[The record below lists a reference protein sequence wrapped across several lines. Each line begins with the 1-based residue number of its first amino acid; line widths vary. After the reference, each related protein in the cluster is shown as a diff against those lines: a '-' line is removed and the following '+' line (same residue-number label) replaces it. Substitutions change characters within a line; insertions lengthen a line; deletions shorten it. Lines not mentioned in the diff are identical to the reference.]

1 MYGICGGI
9 GSQLIYS
16 DMLWFYNMGSVW
28 FCSPTG
34 SMQFKDS
41 KHIFCSLCE
50 SIKPALQSL
59 FRKMNNEMYKLYKK
73 HKKWEY
79 SLIDWYGAQADE
91 EKDLI
96 KLNMGDVNNSG

>member
-1 MYGICGGI
+1 
-9 GSQLIYS
+9 
-16 DMLWFYNMGSVW
+16 
-28 FCSPTG
+28 
-34 SMQFKDS
+34 
-41 KHIFCSLCE
+41 
-50 SIKPALQSL
+50 
-59 FRKMNNEMYKLYKK
+59 MNNEMYKIYKK